1 VVDDPIETFV
11 VGDLVTHDKYGL
23 GRVTRAE
30 DETVILVDFGTARLR
45 ITLPCAKLI
54 KL

>member
-1 VVDDPIETFV
+1 

-23 GRVTRAE
+23 GSVTGVE
-30 DETVILVDFGTARLR
+30 DEAAIFVDFRTHRLR
-45 ITLPCAKLI
+45 LPLPCAKLI